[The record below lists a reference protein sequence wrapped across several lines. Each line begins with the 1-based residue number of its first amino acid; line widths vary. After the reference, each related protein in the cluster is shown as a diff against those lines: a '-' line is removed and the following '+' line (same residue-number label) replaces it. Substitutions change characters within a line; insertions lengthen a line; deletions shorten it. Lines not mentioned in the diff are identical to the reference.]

1 MDYSIRIPATE
12 ERLKILDEKNVSKKS
27 LSKIKDI
34 LLKPINTSLK
44 DFHPDNVAVRIRE
57 FVEEDKPATFIKMTF
72 TKTDSG
78 YTDQK
83 EDYGNGTVEELLQ
96 KAKQME
102 YEKWGELETESIEY
116 ILNLNNQKV
125 TVLCQN
131 ISPLGIFLKIESE
144 NQEALDQTLN
154 LLNAQPDDKI
164 EKNAAILLAEKLKLI

>member
-12 ERLKILDEKNVSKKS
+12 ERLKILDEKSISKKS

-34 LLKPINTSLK
+34 LLKPTSIPLN

-57 FVEEDKPATFIKMTF
+57 FIEENKPATFIKMTF
-72 TKTDSG
+72 TKTASG

-83 EDYGNGTVEELLQ
+83 EDYGNGTVEKLLQ
-96 KAKQME
+96 KAKQMG
-102 YEKWGELETESIEY
+102 YEKWGELETQSTEY
-116 ILNLNNQKV
+116 ELNLNNQKV

-131 ISPLGIFLKIESE
+131 ILPLGIFLKIESE
-144 NQEALDQTLN
+144 NQNTLDQALN
-154 LLNAQPDDKI
+154 LLNAKPDDRI